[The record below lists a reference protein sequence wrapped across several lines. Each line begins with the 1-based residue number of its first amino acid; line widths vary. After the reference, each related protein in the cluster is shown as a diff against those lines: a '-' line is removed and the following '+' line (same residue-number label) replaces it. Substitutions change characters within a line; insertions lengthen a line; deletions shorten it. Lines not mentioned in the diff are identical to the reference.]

1 MGLAFLVQPPDDCES
16 LERARTNSTNPL
28 PDAKPEAT
36 RLRLSDHMYICI
48 HFMPLPKTT
57 LPRAVVVLP
66 LLPRTPPPPNAFRF
80 ELAKDAFFLKQEV
93 QNFDRVETAS
103 FVQRG
108 LLHFLLA
115 LAFVF
120 TMAATGKLE
129 LKWRYRPGIDL
140 CKTFFALAGEAGR
153 FCNLCSCNSM
163 HGTFVIA
170 ATCARFFNVQKTGIS
185 ISSQLVRN

>member
-1 MGLAFLVQPPDDCES
+1 
-16 LERARTNSTNPL
+16 
-28 PDAKPEAT
+28 
-36 RLRLSDHMYICI
+36 MYTF
-48 HFMPLPKTT
+48 HAVAKTT

-80 ELAKDAFFLKQEV
+80 ELAKIAFFLKKEV
-93 QNFDRVETAS
+93 QNFDRVETES

-185 ISSQLVRN
+185 ICSQLVRN